1 MKKLIALMAFITF
14 SSAFACTLPDWVAP
28 NTKHAAMEE
37 LKFNASHFTIL
48 TIDSKEVPLSD
59 GYAAIE
65 VSITFTNSY
74 NELYKQTAVCNPIRN
89 RLLCRYS
96 LIDKKTLKV
105 INESEGFFSR
115 QE

>member
-1 MKKLIALMAFITF
+1 MALIALLIL
-14 SSAFACTLPDWVAP
+14 SSSFASTLPDWVLP

-48 TIDSKEVPLSD
+48 TLDTKEVSLSD

-65 VSITFTNSY
+65 VAITFTNSY
-74 NELYKQTAVCNPIRN
+74 NELYKQTATCNPIRN

-96 LIDKKTLKV
+96 LIDKKTLKI
-105 INESEGFFSR
+105 INESESFFSR